1 MPLHGGGVSV
11 QVRGLVVEYAAQG
24 RTVRAVD
31 GVSFTVERG
40 AFYTLLGPSG
50 CGKTS
55 TLRCIAGLESAR
67 AGEIRLGDQVVVSH
81 APPVLV
87 PPHKRD
93 IGMVFQSYAI
103 WPHLNVFENVAF
115 PLRLTGKLSDPQIGQ
130 RVESALAMVQLDGY
144 GGRLATQLSGGQ
156 QQRLAL
162 ARALV
167 REPSLLLLD
176 EPLSNLDAKLR
187 ESMRIELR
195 EIQKRFGIT
204 TIYVTHDQGEA
215 LAMSDRIAV
224 MEQGRIVQEGSPRE
238 IYSAPASPF
247 VAGFVGSTN
256 FIRGTVQGMDGA
268 FVQVRSGLLM
278 LAGISRQ
285 ALANNTP
292 VTLSVRPENIAIHR
306 RKPEGRIATEG
317 VIEAASYL
325 GEYMDYRIRIDGQAI
340 MARHRADGDIAP
352 ESRVFVEIDPR
363 LCTVLPDAALPDAVA
378 AGRLA

>member
-352 ESRVFVEIDPR
+352 ESRVFV
-363 LCTVLPDAALPDAVA
+363 
-378 AGRLA
+378 